1 MSSWLE
7 HNRTVVHLG
16 ILGLVIIFASTVL
29 LIGYE
34 GSTDVPPTIGIGQP
48 SPQDFTADASTSDIP
63 DPDKTASEKE
73 LAAENVQ
80 APFKIISSTSQRV
93 INTINSFFT
102 DLDDGAFQPIEE
114 PADVTVPNLVGLSAG
129 DAEKATEDA
138 DLVPAIGSTVDTDDP
153 ELDGTIAS
161 QVPRANSTVKES
173 TTVNLI
179 VFRLVVVDSSS
190 TTTTVPPTT
199 TTTLPE
205 AATRPRFTVEEQVAE
220 LAKVHAIIG
229 IDIITDFVLLHE
241 SDLDRIAEGESS
253 VFPEMQRTAIG
264 WARDELTAGIRASDL
279 NDAQQKYLNPTTRP
293 PMVVVGIPEEDI
305 EMTHEAMATL
315 VARRLQSNED
325 VDEVQWEID
334 KQAAREAVPEQTTSF
349 SFGDPI
355 AEEGEILDSVQ
366 VTAIT
371 ELKLYEPEIVI
382 VAPAWALA
390 LFGAISI
397 LIFAFLLYRIAPKN
411 TRRTRDIVLLAI
423 ILGIAALA
431 ARVPDFVTSADNHSI
446 GYLIPAVAVGVMAAI
461 LFDPR
466 TALLLAIPMAGF
478 TAIATTDLTFTV
490 FAGIAAAIPV
500 AFVSSVSTRSQLRLS
515 VLASAAVVAPVA
527 AGLEFLFWY
536 NSAAASPWLA
546 AVWAFV
552 GAVIGGF
559 LAQGL
564 VSFMETAF
572 GVTTTMSLLDLL
584 DRNHPALQAL
594 EEKAPGT
601 FNHSMLV
608 GSLAGRA
615 ARSIGADPLLAQ
627 AAAWYHDLGK
637 VENPLYFVENQLG
650 YNPHDE
656 LTPIE
661 SAEIIRGHVND
672 GLDLARQ
679 FRIPDTVASGIQMHP
694 GTSLMRFFYH
704 KALAQDET
712 VDAELFRHN
721 GLKPT
726 RKEMAIVMISDAT
739 EAAARAYAQQEQPT
753 EEGLAKLVDAI
764 VSEKL
769 EDGQFDDSSLTF
781 GELTTIKREIV
792 AGLSAYYHA
801 RVEYP
806 DFPTGEHEVVDSPGG
821 PNGSSNE
828 TTGIDDSGGP
838 TTAARDDSAGDGSQ
852 RNSGDDGAATEPS
865 GAVEAT

>member
-7 HNRTVVHLG
+7 HNRTAVHFG
-16 ILGLVIIFASTVL
+16 ILALVILFASTVF

-34 GSTDVPPTIGIGQP
+34 GSTDVPPEIGVGQP
-48 SPQDFTADASTSDIP
+48 SPQDFTANASTSDIP
-63 DPDKTASEKE
+63 DPDKTATERE
-73 LAAENVQ
+73 LAAENVP

-102 DLDDGAFQPIEE
+102 DLDDGAFKPVEE
-114 PADVTVPNLVGLSAG
+114 PVEVIVPNLVGLSVE
-129 DAEKATEDA
+129 DAEAAATDGG
-138 DLVPAIGSTVDTDDP
+138 LVAAVGSTVDTDD
-153 ELDGTIAS
+153 ETKDGMIAAQNPLPGS
-161 QVPRANSTVKES
+161 SVQEGTNVD
-173 TTVNLI
+173 LF
-179 VFRLVVVDSSS
+179 VFLLVDSSS

-229 IDIITDFVLLHE
+229 IDIITDFVVLHE
-241 SDLDRIAEGESS
+241 SDLDRVAEGEPS
-253 VFPEMQRTAIG
+253 VFPDMQRTAIG
-264 WARDELTAGIRASDL
+264 WAQDELTAGIRASDL

-325 VDEVQWEID
+325 VDEVQREID
-334 KQAAREAVPEQTTSF
+334 KQAARDAVPEQTTSY

-355 AEEGEILDSVQ
+355 AEEGEVLDSVQ
-366 VTAIT
+366 VAAIT
-371 ELKLYEPEIVI
+371 ELELYEPEVVI

-390 LFGAISI
+390 AFGAISI

-411 TRRTRDIVLLAI
+411 TRRTRDVVLLAI
-423 ILGIAALA
+423 ILGIAALS
-431 ARVPDFVTSADNHSI
+431 ARVPGLVTSSDNHSI

-461 LFDPR
+461 LFDQR

-478 TAIATTDLTFTV
+478 AAIATTDLTFTV
-490 FAGIAAAIPV
+490 YAGVAAVIPV

-515 VLASAAVVAPVA
+515 VLGSAAVVAPVA

-536 NSAAASPWLA
+536 NSAAASPWSA
-546 AVWAFV
+546 AVWALV

-584 DRNHPALQAL
+584 DRNHPALQEL

-637 VENPLYFVENQLG
+637 TENPQYFVENQLG

-656 LTPIE
+656 LTPLE
-661 SAEIIRGHVND
+661 SVEIIRDHVSI
-672 GLDLARQ
+672 GLELAKQ
-679 FRIPDTVASGIQMHP
+679 FRIPDTVAGGIEMHH
-694 GTSLMRFFYH
+694 GNSLMRFFYH
-704 KALAQDET
+704 KALSQDEN
-712 VDAELFRHN
+712 VDPELFRHN
-721 GLKPT
+721 GVKPT

-753 EEGLAKLVDAI
+753 EEGLAKLVDSI
-764 VSEKL
+764 VGEKL

-781 GELTTIKREIV
+781 GELTTIKKEII
-792 AGLSAYYHA
+792 AGLSSYYHA

-806 DFPTGEHEVVDSPGG
+806 DFPTGEQEAIAPPEG
-821 PNGSSNE
+821 PDDDTAAASE
-828 TTGIDDSGGP
+828 IDDSGDQE
-838 TTAARDDSAGDGSQ
+838 AAASPGSSTDDPGQDEGEHEST
-852 RNSGDDGAATEPS
+852 NKPS
-865 GAVEAT
+865 DTVEAT

>member
-1 MSSWLE
+1 MSTWFEE
-7 HNRTVVHLG
+7 HRTAVHLG
-16 ILGLVIIFASTVL
+16 ILGLVIIFASIVM

-34 GSTDVPPTIGIGQP
+34 GSTDVPPEIGVGQP
-48 SPQDFTADASTSDIP
+48 APQDFNANATTSAIP
-63 DPDKTASEKE
+63 DPEKTAKEKE
-73 LAAENVQ
+73 LAAENVP
-80 APFKIISSTSQRV
+80 APFTIVSSTSQRV

-102 DLDDGAFQPIEE
+102 DLDDGAFKPVEE
-114 PADVTVPNLVGLSAG
+114 PADVTVPNLVGLSGA
-129 DAEKATEDA
+129 DAEKAASDA
-138 DLVPAIGSTVDTDDP
+138 GLVPEIGSTVDTEDP
-153 ELDGTIAS
+153 EKEGTIAS
-161 QVPRANSTVKES
+161 QLPRANSTVKEGATINLFIFRIVDPS
-173 TTVNLI
+173 T
-179 VFRLVVVDSSS
+179 

-205 AATRPRFTVEEQVAE
+205 AATRPRFSVEEQVAE
-220 LAKVHAIIG
+220 LSKVHAVIG
-229 IDIITDFVLLHE
+229 VDIITDFVELHE
-241 SDLDRIAEGESS
+241 KDLDRVAEGESS
-253 VFPEMQRTAIG
+253 VFPDMQRTAIG
-264 WARDELTAGIRASDL
+264 WAEDELTAGIRANDL
-279 NDAQQKYLNPTTRP
+279 NDVQQKYLNPTTRP
-293 PMVVVGIPEEDI
+293 PMVIVGIPEEDI

-325 VDEVQWEID
+325 IDRVQWEID
-334 KQAAREAVPEQTTSF
+334 RQAARDGVPDQTTRF
-349 SFGDPI
+349 SIGDPI
-355 AEEGEILDSVQ
+355 ASEGEILDSVQ
-366 VTAIT
+366 VAAIT

-390 LFGAISI
+390 AFGAISI
-397 LIFAFLLYRIAPKN
+397 LIFAFLMYRIAPKN

-431 ARVPDFVTSADNHSI
+431 SRVPGFVTSADNHSI
-446 GYLIPAVAVGVMAAI
+446 GYIVPAVAVGVMASI
-461 LFDPR
+461 LFDQR

-490 FAGIAAAIPV
+490 YAGIAAAIPV

-515 VLASAAVVAPVA
+515 VLGSAAVVAPVA

-536 NSAAASPWLA
+536 NSPAGSPWLA

-584 DRNHPALQAL
+584 DRNHPALQTL

-637 VENPLYFVENQLG
+637 TENPQYFVENQLG

-656 LTPIE
+656 LTPLE

-672 GLDLARQ
+672 GLELARQ
-679 FRIPDTVASGIQMHP
+679 FRIPDTVASGIQMHH
-694 GTSLMRFFYH
+694 GTSLMRYFYH
-704 KALAQDET
+704 KALTEDEA
-712 VDAELFRHN
+712 VDPELFRHN
-721 GLKPT
+721 GVKPT

-792 AGLSAYYHA
+792 SGLSAYYHA

-806 DFPTGEHEVVDSPGG
+806 DFPTGEQDALPAPADAETEQSDEAVD
-821 PNGSSNE
+821 
-828 TTGIDDSGGP
+828 D
-838 TTAARDDSAGDGSQ
+838 
-852 RNSGDDGAATEPS
+852 GDDPVLPKSSDT
-865 GAVEAT
+865 VEAT

>member
-34 GSTDVPPTIGIGQP
+34 GSTDVPATIGVGQP
-48 SPQDFTADASTSDIP
+48 SPEDFKADASTSEIP
-63 DPDKTASEKE
+63 DPDKTKSEKE
-73 LAAENVQ
+73 LQAANVQ

-102 DLDDGAFQPIEE
+102 DLDNGAFQPIEE
-114 PADVTVPNLVGLSAG
+114 PADVTVPSLVGLSAA
-129 DAEKATEDA
+129 DAQKATQDA
-138 DLVPAIGSTVDTDDP
+138 GLVPAIGSTVDTDNP
-153 ELDGTIAS
+153 EQDGTIAS
-161 QVPRANSTVKES
+161 QVPRANSTVKENS
-173 TTVNLI
+173 TVNLI
-179 VFRLVVVDSSS
+179 VFLLVDSSS

-220 LAKVHAIIG
+220 LAKDHAIIG
-229 IDIITDFVLLHE
+229 IEIITDFVELHE
-241 SDLDRIAEGESS
+241 KDLDRVAEGETS
-253 VFPEMQRTAIG
+253 VFPDMQRTAIG
-264 WARDELTAGIRASDL
+264 WARDELNEGIRAADL

-334 KQAAREAVPEQTTSF
+334 KQAARDAVPEQTTSY
-349 SFGDPI
+349 SFGDQI
-355 AEEGEILDSVQ
+355 AEKDEILDSVQ
-366 VTAIT
+366 VAAIT

-390 LFGAISI
+390 AFGAISI
-397 LIFAFLLYRIAPKN
+397 LVFAFLLYRIAPKN

-431 ARVPDFVTSADNHSI
+431 ARVPGLVTSADSHSI
-446 GYLIPAVAVGVMAAI
+446 GYIIPAVAVGVMAAI
-461 LFDPR
+461 LFDQR

-515 VLASAAVVAPVA
+515 VLGSAAVVAPVA
-527 AGLEFLFWY
+527 AGLEFLFLY
-536 NSAAASPWLA
+536 NSSAASPWLA

-637 VENPLYFVENQLG
+637 TENPLYFVENQLG

-656 LTPIE
+656 LTPLE

-679 FRIPDTVASGIQMHP
+679 FRIPDTVATGIQMHH

-704 KALAQDET
+704 KALSQDEN

-721 GLKPT
+721 GVKPT
-726 RKEMAIVMISDAT
+726 RKEMAIVMISDAA

-781 GELTTIKREIV
+781 GELTTIKKEIV
-792 AGLSAYYHA
+792 SGLSAYYHA

-806 DFPTGEHEVVDSPGG
+806 DFPTGETEAVDPGTDASPG
-821 PNGSSNE
+821 N
-828 TTGIDDSGGP
+828 SGGDES
-838 TTAARDDSAGDGSQ
+838 TS
-852 RNSGDDGAATEPS
+852 EPS
-865 GAVEAT
+865 DAVEAT